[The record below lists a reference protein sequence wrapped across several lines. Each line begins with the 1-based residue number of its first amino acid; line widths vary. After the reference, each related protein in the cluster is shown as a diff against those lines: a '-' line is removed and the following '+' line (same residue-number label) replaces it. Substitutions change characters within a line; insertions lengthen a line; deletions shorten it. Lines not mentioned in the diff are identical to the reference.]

1 MSVIGKF
8 QEFPKFSKPDGM
20 FEEIEIKKFFEL
32 SSKIPSGQFIVLVV
46 YRFYEMITISM
57 SFTSK
62 IVNSH

>member
-1 MSVIGKF
+1 
-8 QEFPKFSKPDGM
+8 M

>member
-1 MSVIGKF
+1 
-8 QEFPKFSKPDGM
+8 M

-62 IVNSH
+62 IVNSHLTVTGEERLLYKPF